1 MLTNL
6 GQFANVGFLSVV
18 ADSSRRQ
25 LPTAFR
31 WWIPDRVMLK
41 NLCKNEGRYEMSR
54 NALHFC
60 FSYSRS
66 LVPPSKEGG

>member
-6 GQFANVGFLSVV
+6 GQFANATFLDVV
-18 ADSSRRQ
+18 ADSSRRFCVKMKGV
-25 LPTAFR
+25 TK
-31 WWIPDRVMLK
+31 W
-41 NLCKNEGRYEMSR
+41 SR

-60 FSYSRS
+60 FSDFRS

>member
-1 MLTNL
+1 MLTKL
-6 GQFANVGFLSVV
+6 GQFANVAFLNVV
-18 ADSSRRQ
+18 EDSSRRFCVKMKGVTN
-25 LPTAFR
+25 PF
-31 WWIPDRVMLK
+31 
-41 NLCKNEGRYEMSR
+41 R

>member
-6 GQFANVGFLSVV
+6 GKFANVGFLNVV
-18 ADSSRRQ
+18 EDSSRRFCVKMKGVTN
-25 LPTAFR
+25 PF
-31 WWIPDRVMLK
+31 
-41 NLCKNEGRYEMSR
+41 R

-66 LVPPSKEGG
+66 LVPPSKEGGG